1 MVDRLINPE
10 RTEPIPKVSEQ
21 RRRLWSALN
30 DYIRGQGG
38 WVTSPPFGRFVRV
51 EVEQGSPLPVQLEKA
66 GHRLHHAGMTTRIG
80 PGFRTV
86 DVLELDL
93 SGR

>member
-1 MVDRLINPE
+1 MITFTVKVAGSHLRLG
-10 RTEPIPKVSEQ
+10 KM
-21 RRRLWSALN
+21 
-30 DYIRGQGG
+30 IRI
-38 WVTSPPFGRFVRV
+38 

-66 GHRLHHAGMTTRIG
+66 GHRLRHAGMTTRIEAAL
-80 PGFRTV
+80 PSI